1 MDFFTILSCFVR
13 LKTSLTPAG
22 GALTNINRP
31 QLTPSYSPSN
41 RLGNVSSAKLNDKSK
56 YMYSGADAGRS
67 QSSMGM
73 AGGNTMGMTGGNTM
87 GMTGG
92 NTTGGTPGY
101 LKRPKSP
108 LSEYMDSFTYRNTL
122 YRTGI

>member
-1 MDFFTILSCFVR
+1 
-13 LKTSLTPAG
+13 
-22 GALTNINRP
+22 
-31 QLTPSYSPSN
+31 
-41 RLGNVSSAKLNDKSK
+41 
-56 YMYSGADAGRS
+56 MYSGADAGRS